1 MKIIWHETQFKLRF
15 IFNIS
20 SLYYGL
26 KKKKKILS
34 FFQHETVLILYY
46 TKGTKWICFPK
57 KEKEKSIMISFMYKC
72 CFQKN
77 KKQKKSMN
85 VKIVFLKMY
94 ETKNLMRN
102 RLFYMYIY
110 LTKIPYILCN
120 TLCINGYY
128 LLLNL
133 TLAK

>member
-1 MKIIWHETQFKLRF
+1 
-15 IFNIS
+15 
-20 SLYYGL
+20 
-26 KKKKKILS
+26 
-34 FFQHETVLILYY
+34 
-46 TKGTKWICFPK
+46 
-57 KEKEKSIMISFMYKC
+57 MISFMYKC